1 MLSKGRRKDSFTDI
15 GLGVGV
21 RCWQSGVRM
30 RKMAHVREK
39 LSQAVS
45 PGMSVYVL
53 WSWEVLRHDAAL
65 NQQVAAVV
73 AVAVAAVVVVVVV
86 GGVVVVVAAGV
97 AVEVAVAVAEAVAVT
112 VTVAVAVAVSV
123 AVAVAAAAA
132 VAAVISINQKVGVVV
147 VCGGMQ
153 MV

>member
-21 RCWQSGVRM
+21 RFWQSGVRM

-65 NQQVAAVV
+65 NQQAAAVV
-73 AVAVAAVVVVVVV
+73 AVAVAAVVVVG

>member
-21 RCWQSGVRM
+21 RFWQSGVRM

-65 NQQVAAVV
+65 NQQAAAVV
-73 AVAVAAVVVVVVV
+73 AVAVAAVVVV
-86 GGVVVVVAAGV
+86 GGGVVVVAAGV